1 MTSVDWRAARTLLVC
16 GSLAVALALGVR
28 HSFGLFLQPV
38 SMTGG
43 WGREV
48 FAFAIAIQNLVW
60 GLAQPFAGLL
70 ADRHGA
76 GKVIAGGAVL
86 YVGGL
91 ALMAA
96 PLGPVAFVLSAGVL
110 IGLGLSGTT
119 FPIVFGALSRALPAE
134 RRSFAFGVSMAF
146 GSFGQFV
153 MLPASLALIDGVGW
167 QRALLALSA
176 LSALMLPL
184 ALALRE
190 PGRPAVAA
198 VASAGTAFRS
208 AVAHKD
214 FLLLSLGFFV
224 CGFQVV
230 LIATHLPAFLADRGL
245 PLSVASTVLALIGLV
260 NIAGTLGA
268 GYLGGRRSKPGLL
281 AWIYLAR
288 GLVIAAFAF
297 LPLSTGSAWLFGVA
311 MGLLW
316 LSTVPLT
323 NGIVVTMFGVRNM
336 SMLGGVVF
344 LAHQVGSF
352 LGGWLGGVI
361 YDRLGSYD
369 YAWGL
374 AIALSLIAALL
385 NLPVRDRAVAGFA
398 AKAGA

>member
-1 MTSVDWRAARTLLVC
+1 MADVDWKAARNLLIC
-16 GSLAVALALGVR
+16 GSLVVSLALGTR
-28 HSFGLFLQPV
+28 HAFGLFLQPV
-38 SMTGG
+38 SLAHG
-43 WGREV
+43 WGRET
-48 FAFAIAIQNLVW
+48 FALAMALQNLVW
-60 GLAQPFAGLL
+60 GVAQPFAGLL

-76 GKVIAGGAVL
+76 GRVIAGGAVL
-86 YVGGL
+86 YIAGL

-96 PLGPVAFVLSAGVL
+96 PLGAVAFVLAAGVL
-110 IGLGLSGTT
+110 VGLGLSGTT
-119 FPIVFGALSRALPAE
+119 FPIVFGALGRALPPE
-134 RRSFAFGVSMAF
+134 RRSLAFGVAMAF

-153 MLPASLALIDGVGW
+153 MLPASLALLDGVGW
-167 QRALLALSA
+167 QRALLVLSA

-190 PGRPAVAA
+190 RGRPAVMA
-198 VASAGTAFRS
+198 VASAGAAFKS
-208 AVAHKD
+208 AVAHRD

-224 CGFQVV
+224 CGFQIV
-230 LIATHLPAFLADRGL
+230 LIAIHLPAFLADRGL

-281 AWIYLAR
+281 AWLYLAR

-297 LPLSTGSAWLFGVA
+297 LPVSATSAWLFGIA

-323 NGIVVTMFGVRNM
+323 NGIVVTMFGVHNL

-369 YAWGL
+369 
-374 AIALSLIAALL
+374 
-385 NLPVRDRAVAGFA
+385 
-398 AKAGA
+398 